1 MAETI
6 AQTQTETQ
14 APAETY
20 KEMLDRFERDRQER
34 EDAKARMIG
43 MAVAAM
49 SSLYWDLKYMECDPS
64 SYSEDRR
71 KQSMENLKRTAM
83 NINNE
88 WSRVYSGD
96 YTPFGGTT
104 LGKEAAE
111 DAA

>member
-20 KEMLDRFERDRQER
+20 KEMLDRFERERQER
-34 EDAKARMIG
+34 EDAKARIIG

-49 SSLYWDLKYMECDPS
+49 SSLFIDLKYMECEPG
-64 SYSEDRR
+64 SYTEVQRNQALES
-71 KQSMENLKRTAM
+71 LKRTAKNM
-83 NINNE
+83 DNE

-96 YTPFGGTT
+96 FTPFGGTI
-104 LGKEAAE
+104 LEKETENAA
-111 DAA
+111 